1 MCKGCPNLS
10 LRNSPFAIPPSQ
22 FEIPN
27 LPSPMRLHFASYGSD
42 GPPLIILHGLLG
54 AHGNWHTLS
63 RTRLSEQARVFAV
76 DQRNHGESPHADRFD
91 YEVMAED
98 TRDFIEQHDLGTAM
112 LLGHSMGGKTAMTT
126 ALRFPGLV
134 DRLIVVDMAPRAYPP
149 QHEPILNALQHIDP
163 TEYDDR
169 SAIDEALA
177 PDVPAFAMRQFL
189 LKNLAYDTDSRTYR
203 WKMNLPVIAEQ
214 YDRVNEA
221 VSTEQPFEKPTLF
234 VRGADSPYVRD
245 DDLGPIRE
253 LFPKAELVTIDG
265 AGHWV
270 HADRPGALADAV
282 EEFLYE
288 TAPV

>member
-1 MCKGCPNLS
+1 
-10 LRNSPFAIPPSQ
+10 
-22 FEIPN
+22 
-27 LPSPMRLHFASYGSD
+27 MRLHFASYGSD

-63 RTRLSEQARVFAV
+63 RTRFSEGVRVFAV

-91 YEVMAED
+91 YDAMAED
-98 TRDFIEQHDLGTAM
+98 TRDFIEQHNLGTAM

-126 ALRFPGLV
+126 ALRFPEAV

-149 QHEPILNALQHIDP
+149 QHEPLLDALQRIDP
-163 TEYDDR
+163 TEYHDR

-189 LKNLAYDTDSRTYR
+189 LKNLAYDTDTGTYR

-221 VSTEQPFEKPTLF
+221 VSASQPFEKPALF
-234 VRGADSPYVRD
+234 VRGANSPYVRD
-245 DDLGPIRE
+245 DDVEPIRD
-253 LFPKAELVTIDG
+253 LFPDAEFVTIDG
-265 AGHWV
+265 AGHWL
-270 HADRPGALADAV
+270 HADQPEALADAV
-282 EEFLYE
+282 EQFLHE